1 MRVTSEKICEI
12 CESLNPRRVTVKKQ
26 TLALLGAGVCLKIIE
41 RAVLLCLLD
50 VFFDGVDDELH
61 VVVGDPWAAGE
72 A

>member
-12 CESLNPRRVTVKKQ
+12 LNPWRVTVKKK
-26 TLALLGAGVCLKIIE
+26 TLALLRAGVCLKIIE

-50 VFFDGVDDELH
+50 VFFDGVDDEFY